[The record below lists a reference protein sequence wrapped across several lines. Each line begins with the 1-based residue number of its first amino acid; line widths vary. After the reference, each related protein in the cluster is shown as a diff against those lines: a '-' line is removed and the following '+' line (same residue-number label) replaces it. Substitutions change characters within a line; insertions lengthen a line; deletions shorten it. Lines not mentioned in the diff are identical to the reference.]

1 MDTIRFVLVCAG
13 ACAVLLLASRLFEA
27 KFCKNRPR
35 LSSAKYLCTVSMCA
49 ALAAILMLAEFPLP
63 FLAPYFYK
71 IDLSELPLMICGLY
85 LGPTAGVLGELIKIL
100 LNLLLDGTE
109 TAYVGEFANFLV
121 GCSLIVPA
129 AMVYHVKKNRRSAI
143 AGLVVGTVVL
153 ASFGSFF
160 NAVYL
165 LPAFAQLYNLP
176 LESIVSMG
184 TSINGGIRNITTLV
198 LFAVFPLN
206 LIKGALVSAL
216 TLLLYKKTERLLFK
230 RT

>member
-1 MDTIRFVLVCAG
+1 MDTIRFILVCA
-13 ACAVLLLASRLFEA
+13 AVFLALLLASRLFEA

-49 ALAAILMLAEFPLP
+49 ALAAIAMLFEFPLP
-63 FLAPYFYK
+63 FLAPHFYQ
-71 IDLSELPLMICGLY
+71 IDLSELPLMICGFY

-100 LNLLLDGTE
+100 LNLLIDGTE
-109 TAYVGEFANFLV
+109 TAYVGEFANFAV
-121 GCSLIVPA
+121 GCSLVVPA

-143 AGLVVGTVVL
+143 LGLCVGTTIL
-153 ASFGSFF
+153 AAFGSFF

-165 LPAFAQLYNLP
+165 LPAFSQLYALP
-176 LESIVSMG
+176 LESIVAMG
-184 TSINGGIRNITTLV
+184 GAINGGIRSITTLV

-206 LIKGALVSAL
+206 LIKGALVSVL